1 MLNVSRLIDGQIHGK
16 TVFGFP
22 STRTF
27 RGSCK
32 GFYHPSLGTACL
44 QADVDKLW

>member
-16 TVFGFP
+16 TVFFFHLPGP
-22 STRTF
+22 LG
-27 RGSCK
+27 GSCK
-32 GFYHPSLGTACL
+32 GFHHPSLGTVCL